1 MLPHQGDAITVE
13 KKLKYLREIENI
25 HRLSKRV
32 LPPQGTTW
40 ARIADSHLRKALD
53 LPVVQKEDQLNMK
66 VNGMHH
72 EHSPRTARLIERT
85 LRNGVHHPDLLHS
98 YRGDNVQVTSGKSG
112 ARKAFFRAPQPT
124 ARDALHPA
132 RVQRPRL
139 PPGAPAGLRL
149 RADGARGRVA
159 RAPRAG
165 DQRARDRVQ
174 GGVYVIM
181 VF

>member
-112 ARKAFFRAPQPT
+112 ARKSFFRAPEPT
-124 ARDALHPA
+124 ADTPDVMHYIQHGSSDLVYPQGHLQGYGFVPTVHEVASHVPLEQATDAPVPA
-132 RVQRPRL
+132 SKE
-139 PPGAPAGLRL
+139 AF
-149 RADGARGRVA
+149 
-159 RAPRAG
+159 
-165 DQRARDRVQ
+165 
-174 GGVYVIM
+174 M
-181 VF
+181 